1 MAAAAAMV
9 TPEALAQ
16 PRVQLDVDQSIFLSE
31 NPFLLS
37 DDDPGSSAL
46 EVAARPRLDWQLG
59 HATSLEIAG
68 AARVRRYQRRYGDF
82 VTGRVDANI
91 RHRDSEYLSLRGAL
105 GYVRELPTDA
115 LTGSLDAAFETR
127 SVRETQSARLFADW
141 SPNAV
146 TTINTGIGSIRT
158 RYPGSS
164 LLQTTSAYDFSIDI
178 AKRLSTRTTVGLQGQ
193 VAISRSDELGSR
205 TAKSLQLTATRR
217 LDETWRADVR
227 AGVEWAGTAQPFD
240 GGRGRERPRFT
251 GSGTLCNESVRF
263 LLCLAAAL
271 RSEVSAF
278 TGLRREWT
286 LGANADWRLSEHGTL
301 TLTGDYRKASGGPMP
316 IDLFR
321 LSGAYE
327 HRLSQRFSLKGGID
341 YLRRSP
347 ADGDRIGAAI
357 AHVTLTFRGL
367 R

>member
-1 MAAAAAMV
+1 MV
-9 TPEALAQ
+9 GAECVAQ
-16 PRVQLDVDQSIFLSE
+16 PRVQLALDQSVFLSE

-37 DDDPGSSAL
+37 DEDPGSSAL
-46 EVAARPRLDWQLG
+46 EVAVRPQLDWQVG

-68 AARVRRYQRRYGDF
+68 AARVRQYQRRYGDF

-91 RHRDSEYLSLRGAL
+91 RHRDSEYLSLHGTL

-115 LTGSLDAAFETR
+115 LTGSLDAVFETR
-127 SVRETQSARLFADW
+127 SVRETQSARFFADW
-141 SPNAV
+141 SPDAV
-146 TTINTGIGSIRT
+146 TTVNSGIGAIRT

-164 LLQTTSAYDFSIDI
+164 LLQTTKAYDFSIGL
-178 AKRLSTRTTVGLQGQ
+178 AKRLSARTTVGIQGQ
-193 VAISRSDELGSR
+193 VAVSQGDELGSR
-205 TAKSLQLTATRR
+205 TAKTLQLTATRR
-217 LDETWRADVR
+217 LDETWRADIR
-227 AGVEWAGTAQPFD
+227 AGVEWAGMADPFD

-263 LLCLAAAL
+263 MLCLAAAL
-271 RSEVSAF
+271 RSEVSAL

-286 LGANADWRLSEHGTL
+286 LGADADWRLSEYGTL

-321 LSGAYE
+321 LSAAYE
-327 HRLSQRFSLKGGID
+327 HRLSQRFSLKGGVD
-341 YLRRSP
+341 YLRRSQVG
-347 ADGDRIGAAI
+347 DDRIGATI
-357 AHVTLTFRGL
+357 AHVTLTFRGF